1 MIRFD
6 VPEDGGSGYK
16 GRSGGK
22 CGIRC
27 RKQGPLGG
35 RRADLSLHSI
45 IHTPSL
51 TTPSQS
57 LLTLHENK
65 IKELLWGS
73 RFSLV
78 WLQFL
83 FSLGFKGLFERN
95 ALILENSHV
104 VLFILNIIK

>member
-65 IKELLWGS
+65 IKENYFGEADFLWFGCS
-73 RFSLV
+73 FYL
-78 WLQFL
+78 
-83 FSLGFKGLFERN
+83 
-95 ALILENSHV
+95 A
-104 VLFILNIIK
+104 